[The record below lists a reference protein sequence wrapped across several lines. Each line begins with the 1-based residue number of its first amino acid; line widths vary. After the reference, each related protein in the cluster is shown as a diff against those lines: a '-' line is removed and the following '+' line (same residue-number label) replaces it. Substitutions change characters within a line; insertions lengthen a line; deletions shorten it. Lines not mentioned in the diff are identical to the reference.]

1 MTFLISQDGKIA
13 VRTDTIKTLYVGF
26 FTDKKCYLGV
36 STQGDEDDIVMG
48 HFSDENLAIGALE
61 ETVSN
66 LTQEFSIRIK
76 EESEVS
82 E

>member
-26 FTDKKCYLGV
+26 LTDKKCYLGV

-48 HFSDENLAIGALE
+48 YFSDENLAIKALE
-61 ETVSN
+61 EVALNITQGFTV
-66 LTQEFSIRIK
+66 RIF

>member
-1 MTFLISQDGKIA
+1 MIFLISQDGKIA

-26 FTDKKCYLGV
+26 LTDKKCYLGV

-48 HFSDENLAIGALE
+48 YFSDENLAIKTLE
-61 ETVSN
+61 DVVSD
-66 LTQEFSIRIK
+66 LTQGFSIRIK

>member
-1 MTFLISQDGKIA
+1 MIFLISQDGKIA

-48 HFSDENLAIGALE
+48 YFSDENLAIEALE
-61 ETVSN
+61 EVASN
-66 LTQEFSIRIK
+66 LTQGFSTRIK